1 MAARLF
7 KIHRDKIARI
17 ITSGDLSTRNGTHPP
32 MRDIP
37 KLDPVNATGS
47 LKAIE

>member
-7 KIHRDKIARI
+7 IIRRVKTARI
-17 ITSGDLSTRNGTHPP
+17 ITSGDLSTRNVTHPP

-37 KLDPVNATGS
+37 KLDPVKATGS

>member
-7 KIHRDKIARI
+7 KIRRVKTARI
-17 ITSGDLSTRNGTHPP
+17 ITSGDLSTRNVAHPP

-37 KLDPVNATGS
+37 RLDPVKATGS